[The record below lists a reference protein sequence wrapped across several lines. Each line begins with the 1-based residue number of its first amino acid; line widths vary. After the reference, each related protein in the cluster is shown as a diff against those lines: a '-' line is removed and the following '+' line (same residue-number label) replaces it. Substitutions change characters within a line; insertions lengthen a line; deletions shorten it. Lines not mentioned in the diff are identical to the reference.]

1 MHDTYLLSKISKMLQ
16 VLCNEN
22 KLNKVKYLKIIV
34 DLNSHINVNDLSEY
48 LLMHNKELLNYD
60 FKIDI
65 IKDNIEKQT
74 AIIETIQ
81 GEQIE

>member
-1 MHDTYLLSKISKMLQ
+1 
-16 VLCNEN
+16 
-22 KLNKVKYLKIIV
+22 
-34 DLNSHINVNDLSEY
+34 
-48 LLMHNKELLNYD
+48 MHNQELLKHD

-81 GEQIE
+81 GEQIG